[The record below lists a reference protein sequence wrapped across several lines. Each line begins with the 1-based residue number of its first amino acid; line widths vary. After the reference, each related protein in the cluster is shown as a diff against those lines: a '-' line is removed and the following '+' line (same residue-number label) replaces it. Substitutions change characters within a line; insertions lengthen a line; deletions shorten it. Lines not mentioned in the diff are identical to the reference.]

1 MGAVKGSSAA
11 RPLRPGWRSGERV
24 TRTVVSVDA
33 LVVGAGPAGLAAATA
48 LRAGGAGRVMVLD
61 REDEAG
67 GIPRLCEHTGFGLR
81 DLRRVLSGP
90 AYARRW
96 VERASTS
103 GVDIRTRS
111 MVTRWG
117 GPGQAQVTSP
127 DGLLQV
133 DARAVVLATG
143 ARERPRAARLVPGTR
158 PSGIFTTGQLQQ
170 WVHHHRLP
178 LSGRA
183 LIVGAEHVS
192 YSAVLTL
199 REAGVRPAALTTDL
213 PHTQTFRPF
222 DLATRVGLRVP
233 VWTGTSVVGVTGRD
247 RVDGVLVRG
256 PDGTERMVAVD
267 VVVFSGDFIP
277 DNELAR
283 LASLTMDPGTIG
295 PACDVDGATSE
306 PGVFA
311 TGNLVHPAETADVA
325 ARRAMAVGRAA
336 AAWLRDGDVHSDDP
350 APVRLRVHDP
360 LLWVC
365 PNVAQPGHGG
375 TEPVLIRTQAFLDRP
390 RLEVTQGDR
399 LLGSFRPRRLIPN
412 RSHALPSDWL
422 RLVRPGEDVLL
433 SVS

>member
-1 MGAVKGSSAA
+1 
-11 RPLRPGWRSGERV
+11 V
-24 TRTVVSVDA
+24 TRAVVRVDA

-67 GIPRLCEHTGFGLR
+67 GTPRLCEHTGFGLR
-81 DLRRVLSGP
+81 DLHRVLSGP

-96 VERASTS
+96 VRRASAS

-111 MVTRWG
+111 MVTGWAS
-117 GPGQAQVTSP
+117 PGQAEVTGP
-127 DGLLQV
+127 DGLVRV
-133 DARAVVLATG
+133 DARAIVLATG

-170 WVHHHRLP
+170 WVHDQDLP

-199 REAGVRPAALTTDL
+199 REAGVHPVALVTDL
-213 PHTQTFRPF
+213 PHTQTFRSF
-222 DLATRVGLRVP
+222 DLATRVGFRVP
-233 VWTGTSVVGVTGRD
+233 VWTGTSVIGVTGRN
-247 RVDGVLVRG
+247 RLEGVLVRG
-256 PDGTERMVAVD
+256 PDGIERTVAVD
-267 VVVFSGDFIP
+267 VIVFTGDFIP

-283 LASLTMDPGTIG
+283 LAHVAMDPGTNG
-295 PACDVDGATSE
+295 PACDGDGATST

-325 ARRAMAVGRAA
+325 ARRALSVGRAA
-336 AAWLRDGDVHSDDP
+336 AAWLRDGVGGTVSL
-350 APVRLRVHDP
+350 APTRLRVADP
-360 LLWVC
+360 LLWVV
-365 PNVAQPGHGG
+365 PNLLEPGRAG
-375 TEPVLIRTQAFLDRP
+375 TERLLVRTRIFLDHP
-390 RLEVTQGDR
+390 QLEVTQGGR

>member
-1 MGAVKGSSAA
+1 MV
-11 RPLRPGWRSGERV
+11 P
-24 TRTVVSVDA
+24 VDA

-48 LRAGGAGRVMVLD
+48 LRTGGAGRVLVLD

-67 GIPRLCEHTGFGLR
+67 GTPRLCEHTGFGLR

-90 AYARRW
+90 AYAHRW
-96 VERASTS
+96 VQRARAG
-103 GVDIRTRS
+103 GVHIRTGS
-111 MVTRWG
+111 MVTRWA
-117 GPGQAQVTSP
+117 GPRQAEVTGP

-133 DARAVVLATG
+133 DAGAVVLATG

-170 WVHHHRLP
+170 WVHRHRLP

-199 REAGVRPAALTTDL
+199 REAGVRPVALVTDL
-213 PHTQTFRPF
+213 PQMQTFRPF

-233 VWTGTSVVGVTGRD
+233 VWTGTSVIGVTGRD
-247 RVDGVLVRG
+247 RLDGVLVRG
-256 PDGTERMVAVD
+256 PDGTERTVAID

-283 LASLTMDPGTIG
+283 LAHVAIDPGTNG
-295 PACDVDGATSE
+295 PACDVDGATSA

-325 ARRAMAVGRAA
+325 ARRAMSVGDAA
-336 AAWLRDGDVHSDDP
+336 AAWLRHGDGGWDDP
-350 APVRLRVHDP
+350 DRVRLRVADP
-360 LLWVC
+360 LLWVV
-365 PNVAQPGHGG
+365 PNVARPGRVG
-375 TEPVLIRTQAFLDRP
+375 TAPLLVRPRVFLDRP
-390 RLEVTQGDR
+390 RLAVTQGGR
-399 LLGSFRPRRLIPN
+399 ILGSFRPRRLIPN
-412 RSHALPSDWL
+412 RSHALRSDWL

>member
-1 MGAVKGSSAA
+1 
-11 RPLRPGWRSGERV
+11 
-24 TRTVVSVDA
+24 
-33 LVVGAGPAGLAAATA
+33 
-48 LRAGGAGRVMVLD
+48 
-61 REDEAG
+61 
-67 GIPRLCEHTGFGLR
+67 
-81 DLRRVLSGP
+81 
-90 AYARRW
+90 
-96 VERASTS
+96 
-103 GVDIRTRS
+103 

-117 GPGQAQVTSP
+117 GPRQVEVTGP
-127 DGLLQV
+127 DGLQQV

-143 ARERPRAARLVPGTR
+143 ARERPRTARLVPGTR

-170 WVHHHRLP
+170 WVHRERLP

-199 REAGVRPAALTTDL
+199 REAGVRPVALVTNL
-213 PHTQTFRPF
+213 PEMQTFRPF

-233 VWTGTSVVGVTGRD
+233 VWTGTSVIGVTGRD

-256 PDGTERMVAVD
+256 PERAERTVAVD

-283 LASLTMDPGTIG
+283 LAHVAIDPGTNG
-295 PACDVDGATSE
+295 PACDFEGATSAA
-306 PGVFA
+306 GVFA

-325 ARRAMAVGRAA
+325 ARRAVSVGAAV
-336 AAWLRDGDVHSDDP
+336 AAWLRGGQGSP
-350 APVRLRVHDP
+350 ADRDRVRLQVADP
-360 LLWVC
+360 LLWVV
-365 PNVAQPGHGG
+365 PNLAHPGRAGS
-375 TEPVLIRTQAFLDRP
+375 EPLLVRARVFLDRP
-390 RLEVTQGDR
+390 RLAATQGGR
-399 LLGSFRPRRLIPN
+399 MLGSFRPRRLIPN

>member
-1 MGAVKGSSAA
+1 V
-11 RPLRPGWRSGERV
+11 RPSRPGWHNGDRV
-24 TRTVVSVDA
+24 TRTVVPVDA
-33 LVVGAGPAGLAAATA
+33 LVVGAGPAGLAVATA
-48 LRAGGAGRVMVLD
+48 LRAGGAGRVMVLE

-67 GIPRLCEHTGFGLR
+67 GTPRFCEHTGFGLR

-96 VERASTS
+96 VERASAS

-111 MVTRWG
+111 MVTGWA
-117 GPGQAQVTSP
+117 GPGQAEVTGP
-127 DGLLQV
+127 AGLLQV
-133 DARAVVLATG
+133 EARAIVLATG

-170 WVHHHRLP
+170 WVHRQRLP

-199 REAGVRPAALTTDL
+199 REAGVRTIALVTDL
-213 PHTQTFRPF
+213 PQTQTFRPF
-222 DLATRVGLRVP
+222 DVATRVGLRVP
-233 VWTGTSVVGVTGRD
+233 VWTGTSVIGVTGHD

-256 PDGTERMVAVD
+256 PDDTERTVAVD
-267 VVVFSGDFIP
+267 VVVFTGDFIP

-283 LASLTMDPGTIG
+283 LAQLAIDAGTHG
-295 PACDVDGATSE
+295 PACDVDGATSA

-325 ARRAMAVGRAA
+325 ARRAASVGRAA
-336 AAWLRDGDVHSDDP
+336 AAWLRDGHRSLVEP
-350 APVRLRVHDP
+350 APVRLRVADP
-360 LLWVC
+360 LLWVV
-365 PNVAQPGHGG
+365 PNLAVPGRPG
-375 TEPVLIRTQAFLDRP
+375 TEPLLVRTRAFLDHP
-390 RLEVTQGDR
+390 RLEVTQGSR
-399 LLGSFRPRRLIPN
+399 LLGSFRPRRLVPN
-412 RSHALPSDWL
+412 RSHALRADCMQ
-422 RLVRPGEDVLL
+422 LVQPGEDVLL

>member
-1 MGAVKGSSAA
+1 MGAVRASSAA
-11 RPLRPGWRSGERV
+11 QRLQRGWRSGDLV
-24 TRTVVSVDA
+24 TRAVVRVDA

-48 LRAGGAGRVMVLD
+48 LRAGGAGRVMVLE

-67 GIPRLCEHTGFGLR
+67 GTPRLCEHTGFGLR

-90 AYARRW
+90 VYARRW
-96 VERASTS
+96 VQRASAG

-111 MVTRWG
+111 MVTAWA
-117 GPGQAQVTSP
+117 GPGQAEVTGP

-170 WVHHHRLP
+170 WVHRQHLP
-178 LSGRA
+178 LAGRA

-199 REAGVRPAALTTDL
+199 REAGVHPVALVTDL

-222 DLATRVGLRVP
+222 DLATRLGLRVP
-233 VWTGTSVVGVTGRD
+233 VWTRTSVIGVTGRD
-247 RVDGVLVRG
+247 RMDGVVVRG
-256 PDGTERMVAVD
+256 ADDTERTVAVD
-267 VVVFSGDFIP
+267 VVVFTGDFIP

-283 LASLTMDPGTIG
+283 LASLTMDPGTKG
-295 PACDVDGATSE
+295 PACDMEGATSA

-325 ARRAMAVGRAA
+325 ARRAMAAGRAA
-336 AAWLRDGDVHSDDP
+336 AAWLRDGGADSAGP
-350 APVRLRVHDP
+350 APVRLRVTDP
-360 LLWVC
+360 LLWVS
-365 PNVAQPGHGG
+365 PNLAQPGRAG
-375 TEPVLIRTQAFLDRP
+375 TEPVLIRTQVFLDRP
-390 RLEVTQGDR
+390 RLEVTQGGR
-399 LLGSFRPRRLIPN
+399 LLGAFRPRRLIPN
-412 RSHALPSDWL
+412 RSHALPPDWL
-422 RLVRPGEDVLL
+422 PLVQPGEDVLL